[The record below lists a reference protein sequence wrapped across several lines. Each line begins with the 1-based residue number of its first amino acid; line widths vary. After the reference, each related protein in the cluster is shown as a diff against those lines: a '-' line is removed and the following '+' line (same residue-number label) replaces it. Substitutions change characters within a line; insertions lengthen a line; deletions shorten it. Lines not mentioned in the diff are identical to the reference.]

1 MYSGKL
7 EKLYFPLFLFMTE
20 VIGWVS
26 SLILFITVAK
36 QIYKQWSEGKSGGV
50 SIWLFVGQIAA
61 SVGFA
66 VYSYLV
72 WNPVFIFTNL
82 LMVLNG
88 IVGLG
93 LNLYLKRQE
102 EGET

>member
-26 SLILFITVAK
+26 SLILVFTIGK
-36 QIYKQWSEGKSGGV
+36 QVYKQWSEGKSGGV
-50 SIWLFVGQIAA
+50 SIWLFIGQIAA
-61 SVGFA
+61 SGGFA

-72 WNPVFIFTNL
+72 WNPVFIFTNS

>member
-1 MYSGKL
+1 
-7 EKLYFPLFLFMTE
+7 MTE

-26 SLILFITVAK
+26 SLILVFTIGK
-36 QIYKQWSEGKSGGV
+36 QVYKQWSEGKSEGV
-50 SIWLFVGQIAA
+50 SKWLFVGQIAA

-82 LMVLNG
+82 IMVLNG
-88 IVGLG
+88 MAGLAI
-93 LNLYLKRQE
+93 NLYLKRRE
-102 EGET
+102 ANET

>member
-1 MYSGKL
+1 
-7 EKLYFPLFLFMTE
+7 MTE

-26 SLILFITVAK
+26 SLILVFTIGK
-36 QIYKQWSEGKSGGV
+36 QVYKQWSEGKSEGV

-66 VYSYLV
+66 VYSFLV
-72 WNPVFIFTNL
+72 WNPVFIFTNS

-88 IVGLG
+88 VAGLAV
-93 LNLYLKRQE
+93 NFYLKRREASQ
-102 EGET
+102 T